1 VVSRREQVAATRR
14 KLMETAERL
23 LAEHG
28 LEGVSDR
35 RILEV
40 AGQGNK
46 SALIYHFGTRED
58 LILAI
63 ARTHGEA
70 IATRTR
76 QLVESARG
84 STDPADHVAC
94 LVQPYVDHL
103 STLGNPSWCA
113 RFGARLAADL
123 DFVDRLGDSPHLSP
137 LLQEALGPLW
147 SSLPD
152 LPTEVAQLRM
162 RTVRLSV
169 IHTCAEEEARAART
183 GTPATWQLI
192 GRVLVECVTA
202 ALLAPHRPLRPR

>member
-1 VVSRREQVAATRR
+1 
-14 KLMETAERL
+14 METAERL
-23 LAEHG
+23 LAEDG
-28 LEGVSDR
+28 LAGVSDR
-35 RILEV
+35 RILEA

-76 QLVESARG
+76 QLVESVRG
-84 STDPADHVAC
+84 SADPADHVTC

-103 STLGNPSWCA
+103 STLGNPGWFA
-113 RFGARLAADL
+113 RFSARLAGDL
-123 DFVDRLGDSPHLSP
+123 DYVDRLGDSPHLSP
-137 LLQEALGPLW
+137 LLHEALGPLW
-147 SSLPD
+147 SGMAD
-152 LPTEVAQLRM
+152 LPVEVARLRV

-183 GTPATWQLI
+183 GVPADWQFI
-192 GRVLVECVTA
+192 GPVLVECVTA
-202 ALLAPHRPLRPR
+202 VLLAPHRPLRPR